1 MTAGDVTAAN
11 DGKRPVSWSV
21 EGPEHGSREAR
32 AALALKLVAAAYIVG
47 ILLAEVRGS
56 VPVANLWTVA
66 FNLAAGVIAAVYV
79 VVARG
84 LDRRRPW
91 AWAVVR
97 PILVVLAIAGGYAA
111 VTAAQSGMIRIPYE
125 VVLAG
130 WALLGP
136 PDGAGAYDAE
146 GADMRPD
153 AGGTWRIRRRGVAL
167 LVVTVA
173 MAGQMAFG
181 HLLYAWGGVL
191 DVHPPDL
198 VASLEVSCGPTGE
211 GLPPTVAISF
221 SWSWARGAPLPNEV
235 DTVLIGWSGVDAAGR
250 PLYSIDGIPDTERGI
265 RPGYG
270 ELTRPMVDAARATLP
285 AAYRW
290 AVDLGARGYA
300 PGKVALGLSLS
311 PRDVVPATGK
321 LVVKATYVHLDQWQA
336 DTAITCTW

>member
-1 MTAGDVTAAN
+1 MTAAP
-11 DGKRPVSWSV
+11 DGERPVPRSV
-21 EGPEHGSREAR
+21 ESPEHGSREAR

-91 AWAVVR
+91 AWAVFR
-97 PILVVLAIAGGYAA
+97 PILVVLAVAGAYAA
-111 VTAAQSGMIRIPYE
+111 VTAALNGMIRIPYE

-130 WALLGP
+130 WAVVGP
-136 PDGAGAYDAE
+136 PDGS
-146 GADMRPD
+146 GADAAES
-153 AGGTWRIRRRGVAL
+153 AGTQSGSRRTWPIGRRGLAL
-167 LVVTVA
+167 LILAVA

-181 HLLYAWGGVL
+181 DRVYGWGGVL
-191 DVHPPDL
+191 DMHQPDL
-198 VASLEVSCGPTGE
+198 RATLDVSCGPAGE
-211 GLPPTVAISF
+211 GLPPSVSISY
-221 SWSWARGAPLPNEV
+221 SWTWARSAPLPNEV

-250 PLYSIDGIPDTERGI
+250 PLYSIDAIPDTERGI

-270 ELTRPMVDAARATLP
+270 ELTRPMVDAAMATSR

-290 AVDLGARGYA
+290 AVDLGARGFT
-300 PGKVALGLSLS
+300 PGRVALGLKMT
-311 PRDVVPATGK
+311 PRDSVQLSGT
-321 LVVKATYVHLDQWQA
+321 LLVKATYVHLNQWLA
-336 DTAITCTW
+336 DAAPVTCTW